1 MGTISLINMESNQSP
16 TSINH
21 IAISVPDL
29 DTGFNWYQE
38 VMGFTIVR
46 GPAELTYDDIHVGNA
61 LRNIFGSEFKR
72 LRIVWMTSANSIGIE
87 LFQFIQPEQ
96 LAHKKQV
103 EYWHGGVIHI
113 AVTERNIEALLEKVT
128 KTGGRQLSNIWELDP
143 KNHHKLVF
151 CSDPFGNI
159 IEIYSHSFDQFHA
172 NR

>member
-1 MGTISLINMESNQSP
+1 MKTNWSKLFRTNMGTISSINMETNPSA

-29 DTGFNWYQE
+29 ETGINWYEE

-46 GPAELTYDDIHVGNA
+46 GPAELTYDDIQLGKV
-61 LRNIFGSEFKR
+61 LQNIFGSQFKR

-87 LFQFIQPEQ
+87 LFQFMQPEQ
-96 LAHKKQV
+96 LAYKKQV
-103 EYWHGGVIHI
+103 EYWHGGVMHI

-143 KNHHKLVF
+143 KKHHKLVF
-151 CSDPFGNI
+151 CSDPFG
-159 IEIYSHSFDQFHA
+159 
-172 NR
+172 